1 LVLVEGRVAEMG
13 SHDEL
18 MDKSGV
24 YARLVTAQTTFG
36 APGSEE
42 NSQLTHSTRARDGD
56 GSA

>member
-1 LVLVEGRVAEMG
+1 VAEMG